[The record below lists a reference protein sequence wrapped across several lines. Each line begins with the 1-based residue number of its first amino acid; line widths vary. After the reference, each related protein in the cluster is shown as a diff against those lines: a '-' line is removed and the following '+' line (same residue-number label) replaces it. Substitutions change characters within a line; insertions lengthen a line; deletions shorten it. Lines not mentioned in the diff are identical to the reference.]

1 MDKFTFYSPTKFCF
15 GKNAEDN
22 LGELL
27 DWISSRKVMIFHM
40 SGPELRSG
48 ILDRVKETLAEGQ
61 IEFVEA
67 GGVKANPRL
76 DYTLKCIE
84 TAKEE
89 KVLSAEE
96 AVLIRPK
103 PLQQG
108 RCAGMIFGSTSKK
121 IFRLKR
127 HSPLGPL

>member
-61 IEFVEA
+61 IE
-67 GGVKANPRL
+67 
-76 DYTLKCIE
+76 
-84 TAKEE
+84 
-89 KVLSAEE
+89 
-96 AVLIRPK
+96 LIRPK

>member
-89 KVLSAEE
+89 KVDS
-96 AVLIRPK
+96 VLAIGGGSCIDTAK
-103 PLQQG
+103 ATA
-108 RCAGMIFGSTSKK
+108 AGALCGDDF
-121 IFRLKR
+121 
-127 HSPLGPL
+127 